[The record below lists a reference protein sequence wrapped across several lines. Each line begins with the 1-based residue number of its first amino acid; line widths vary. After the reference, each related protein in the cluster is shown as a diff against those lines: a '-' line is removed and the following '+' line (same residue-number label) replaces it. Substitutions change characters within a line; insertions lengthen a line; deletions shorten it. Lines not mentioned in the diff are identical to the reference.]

1 MMKKIIV
8 LITLFSCVFLFNQAN
23 ADNTF
28 DPKWKSNTTDSSS
41 SKYYNNNIS
50 ENTLFKPADIESL
63 QKAKLVNSDGSLTPE
78 WMKASNQTDS
88 KCWNECYKS
97 LMEKWNS
104 INSSNAWWE
113 VCADWNCLDKPNFMV
128 DTSLFSIWWNDLK
141 KETWKQT
148 INIVLWTIIQK
159 LMIVLWTLSFAIITI
174 WGYFMVTSHWDDSL
188 LSKWKNVVKWW
199 IISLVVALSSYYIVN
214 MISYILYK

>member
-8 LITLFSCVFLFNQAN
+8 LITLFSCVFLFNQTNAN
-23 ADNTF
+23 T
-28 DPKWKSNTTDSSS
+28 WTVQDSS
-41 SKYYNNNIS
+41 
-50 ENTLFKPADIESL
+50 
-63 QKAKLVNSDGSLTPE
+63 Q
-78 WMKASNQTDS
+78 
-88 KCWNECYKS
+88 
-97 LMEKWNS
+97 EK
-104 INSSNAWWE
+104 
-113 VCADWNCLDKPNFMV
+113 CADWNCFDKPNFMV

-148 INIVLWTIIQK
+148 INKVLWTIIQK